1 MSVVRHQI
9 FREHSLWAIAC
20 GACLDALS
28 LLRLD
33 NERASNKIE
42 TVRRLLEGYAD
53 RLADQFVTV
62 TETQVRFAC
71 M

>member
-1 MSVVRHQI
+1 GEKVYRERRQHKGVV
-9 FREHSLWAIAC
+9 
-20 GACLDALS
+20 

-33 NERASNKIE
+33 DERASNKIE

-53 RLADQFVTV
+53 QLAGQFVTV
-62 TETQVRFAC
+62 TETQVRFAR